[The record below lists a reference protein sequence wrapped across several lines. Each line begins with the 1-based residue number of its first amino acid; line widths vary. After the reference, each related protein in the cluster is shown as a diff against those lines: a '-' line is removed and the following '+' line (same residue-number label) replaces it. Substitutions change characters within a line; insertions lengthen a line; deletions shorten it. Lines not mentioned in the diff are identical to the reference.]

1 MTKSTPYEV
10 IDNFLPEDIFR
21 PFAYYAMTGSMYSPM
36 DSLADST
43 ESDGSISNFGDI
55 YPGTDPATYMF
66 VASLLF
72 RRNKQVELSDFY
84 ITQQHT
90 IEQLEKHLNVK
101 RWWRL
106 RVNCTTIQ
114 PHQKVCKYHEDY
126 TEKYFASTK
135 SAILY
140 LNSNNGG
147 TKFQETGEVVQSKAN
162 RLVRFPTNTS
172 HASVCQTD
180 AKLRFIMN
188 MNYEEN

>member
-10 IDNFLPEDIFR
+10 IDNFLPEDEFR
-21 PFAYYAMTGSMYSPM
+21 PFAYYAMTNFMYCPM
-36 DSLADST
+36 DALVHPD
-43 ESDGSISNFGDI
+43 ESDGSILNFGDI
-55 YPGTDPATYMF
+55 RPGTDPSHLMF
-66 VASLLF
+66 VANLYL
-72 RRNKQVELSDFY
+72 RMNKQVELSDFY
-84 ITQQHT
+84 ITQQNT

-106 RVNCTTIQ
+106 RINCTTIQ
-114 PHQKVCKYHEDY
+114 PHQKVSRYHEDY
-126 TEKYFASTK
+126 TEKYYASTK

-147 TKFQETGEVVQSKAN
+147 TKFEETGEVVQSKAN

-172 HASVCQTD
+172 HAAVCQTD
-180 AKLRFIMN
+180 AKLRFVMN